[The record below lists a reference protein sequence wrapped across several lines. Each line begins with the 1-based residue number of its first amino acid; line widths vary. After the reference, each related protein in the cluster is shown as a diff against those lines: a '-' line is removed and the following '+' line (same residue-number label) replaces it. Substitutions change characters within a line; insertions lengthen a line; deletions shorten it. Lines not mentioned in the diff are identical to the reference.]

1 MSSLMR
7 GALLTLKSMGFK
19 ALLRE
24 VLRRIS
30 GKEYCYREIPVNSN
44 TTFRTIRN
52 VLLRGYDIYCSGNE
66 VCVHTYFGE
75 FCVDVVDVG
84 LLGVLAEP
92 LEDMYGFV
100 NVKDAIVVDI
110 GAYIG
115 ETALL
120 FLSKGASRIYALE
133 PVDKHYRYLL
143 RNIYRNNAVN
153 RVIALN
159 YGVWFRETFLT
170 VNYEGSGTGL
180 QTSTE
185 TSIIIKVK
193 NLGDILKEVF
203 RREGRIDLVKM
214 DCEGC
219 EYSLLNLPTEDLR
232 LANQY
237 VLEIHG
243 SETPIIDKMSE
254 GGYKHKFVRKL
265 ASLIAVHYFTQ

>member
-19 ALLRE
+19 ALCRE
-24 VLRRIS
+24 VLRRIFDR
-30 GKEYCYREIPVNSN
+30 GYCYREIPVSSSA
-44 TTFRTIRN
+44 TFRLIRDA
-52 VLLRGYDIYCSGNE
+52 LLRGYDIYCSGNE
-66 VCVHTYFGE
+66 VYVRTYFGE
-75 FCVDVVDVG
+75 FCVDVADID
-84 LLGVLAEP
+84 LLGVLLEP

-100 NVKDAIVVDI
+100 DVKGAVVVDI

-120 FLSKGASRIYALE
+120 FLFKGASRVYAIE

-143 RNIYRNNAVN
+143 RNIYRNNAVD

-159 YGVWFRETFLT
+159 YGAWFRETFLT
-170 VNYEGSGTGL
+170 VNYEGAGTGYRI
-180 QTSTE
+180 SAE
-185 TSIIIKVK
+185 APVIIEVK

-203 RREGRIDLVKM
+203 RREGKVDLVKM

-219 EYSLLNLPTEDLR
+219 EYSLLNLPAEDIR

-237 VLEIHG
+237 VIEIHG
-243 SETPIIDKMSE
+243 PENPIIDKMSE
-254 GGYKHKFVRKL
+254 SGYKHKFIGKA
-265 ASLIAVHYFTQ
+265 ASLVTVHYFTQ